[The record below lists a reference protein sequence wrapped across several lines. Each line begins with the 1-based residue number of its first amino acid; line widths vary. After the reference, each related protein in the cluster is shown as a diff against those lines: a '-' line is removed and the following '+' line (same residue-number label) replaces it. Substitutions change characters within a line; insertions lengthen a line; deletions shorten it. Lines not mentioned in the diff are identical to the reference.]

1 MFDHGSAGRR
11 WQIICRCSRRFEFI
25 GEIIGRIPIVSPGSL
40 SGSFLRCRRVRRSEL
55 VIEIRERA
63 ALASLGDRNVGCAAV
78 DPLLPRLGRQI
89 GIPRGLDVI
98 GIAKFGIE

>member
-1 MFDHGSAGRR
+1 MGAPGGGLANRL
-11 WQIICRCSRRFEFI
+11 RCSRRCESV
-25 GEIIGRIPIVSPGSL
+25 GEIIDRIPIVSPGSL
-40 SGSFLRCRRVRRSEL
+40 SGSFLRCRRCRFFRRSEF
-55 VIEIRERA
+55 VIEILKRVW
-63 ALASLGDRNVGCAAV
+63 LASRSDRNVGCAAV